1 MLLLRFG
8 HFLGMALWIGG
19 AVAAM
24 FMAASLRDGD
34 SELRANAA
42 FVLSRMHA
50 YLIAPGAVIT
60 VATGVLLT
68 MAFTSQG
75 RSDFLIS
82 PGMVIMQIAGIGAA
96 VLALFVGV
104 PTANQLATVL
114 SATEGEPP
122 PLAHRLRKRQ
132 AVVSSIAGTLAFA
145 ALFFGVVLR

>member
-8 HFLGMALWIGG
+8 HFLGMSLWIGG

-24 FMAASLRDGD
+24 FLVTSLRDRD

-68 MAFTSQG
+68 MTLTSRG
-75 RSDFLIS
+75 MSEFLVR

-96 VLALFVGV
+96 VVALFAGV

-114 SATEGEPP
+114 SAAGGESS
-122 PLAHRLRKRQ
+122 PLAHRLLKRQ

-145 ALFFGVVLR
+145 ALLFGVVLR

>member
-24 FMAASLRDGD
+24 FMATSLRDGD

-42 FVLSRMHA
+42 LVLSRMHA

-60 VATGVLLT
+60 VATGLLLT
-68 MAFTSQG
+68 MTLTSRG
-75 RSDFLIS
+75 MSEFLVR
-82 PGMVIMQIAGIGAA
+82 PGMVIMQMAGIGAA
-96 VLALFVGV
+96 VVALFAGV
-104 PTANQLATVL
+104 PTANRLATVL

-122 PLAHRLRKRQ
+122 PLARRLQKRQ

>member
-8 HFLGMALWIGG
+8 HFLGMCLWIGG
-19 AVAAM
+19 AAAAM
-24 FMAASLRDGD
+24 FMATSLGDRD

-60 VATGVLLT
+60 TATGVLLT
-68 MAFTSQG
+68 MTLTSRG
-75 RSDFLIS
+75 MSEFLLR

-96 VLALFVGV
+96 VVALFAGV

-114 SATEGEPP
+114 NNTKGELS

-132 AVVSSIAGTLAFA
+132 AVVSSIAGALAFA